1 MLLRKLC
8 ALSAALLGLLAA
20 NLHVVCAVGFGGA
33 APEGAYSPAAVRRGL
48 AAAEATAEE
57 ILPGEGS
64 AAAPVLRY
72 SLRLRPPSDDA
83 RYVADAALRATEG
96 VAVLDGVYLDHVLLG
111 AVKNGARF
119 AGRVQAWLFD
129 SMPWRAYEAGFVE
142 PFALRPLY
150 ARESSAQDPALLL
163 DALARTAQVWY
174 VDAEGRDVPG

>member
-1 MLLRKLC
+1 M
-8 ALSAALLGLLAA
+8 AEQQAGDGTPETAAETTVAET
-20 NLHVVCAVGFGGA
+20 
-33 APEGAYSPAAVRRGL
+33 PDEGAKDAELVAPAVDET
-48 AAAEATAEE
+48 AEAAAEE

-163 DALARTAQVWY
+163 DALARTARVWY
-174 VDAEGRDVPG
+174 VDAERRDVPG